1 MAKDEFIKIM
11 LQMLRGDPA
20 LMRAKQPSF
29 QKTHDP
35 IYMGQRVFRGTV
47 DFLNNPLE
55 PHLFNGIVSFPS
67 ICLNDRPFIYG
78 LGNKRNQTRCRKI
91 RDMLDTNS
99 PQPMTPF
106 FDFNRDH
113 NTGLLETLPS
123 FHCRLFPSN
132 KSIVHLNLARQPL
145 SARPD
150 HRPAEF
156 VKPNPSRLGTLQ
168 THDPL
173 QTCSAHA
180 GLLSAYP
187 PHGSKPHPK
196 RFPGTLHDGAC
207 SQRSLMVTVRTLYQ
221 IPLISPSTVVSA
233 TGATKTVWPALNPKI
248 LSASFLGTESSF
260 EFHQVLWKI
269 RDGTVLHPSFL
280 SGTTT

>member
-1 MAKDEFIKIM
+1 MTKDEFIKIM
-11 LQMLRGDPA
+11 LQMLRGHPA
-20 LMRAKQPSF
+20 LMRAKQASF

-35 IYMGQRVFRGTV
+35 IYMWQRAFRGIV
-47 DFLNNPLE
+47 DLLNNPLE
-55 PHLFNGIVSFPS
+55 SHLFNGIVSFLS

-78 LGNKRNQTRCRKI
+78 LSNKRNQTRCRKI

-99 PQPMTPF
+99 PQPMAPF

-123 FHCRLFPSN
+123 LHCRLIASN
-132 KSIVHLNLARQPL
+132 KSIVHLNLARQSL
-145 SARPD
+145 SARTD
-150 HRPAEF
+150 HRSAEF
-156 VKPNPSRLGTLQ
+156 VKPNPSRLDTLQ
-168 THDPL
+168 THDSL

-180 GLLSAYP
+180 SLLSAYS

-196 RFPGTLHDGAC
+196 RIPGTLHDGTC
-207 SQRSLMVTVRTLYQ
+207 SQRSLMMTVRALYQ

-233 TGATKTVWPALNPKI
+233 TGTTKTVWPALNQKI

-260 EFHQVLWKI
+260 EFHQALWKI
-269 RDGTVLHPSFL
+269 RDGYCLCIPPF
-280 SGTTT
+280 